1 MKGNIM
7 KNEKEW
13 RRGRSILPLTLV
25 VIGLSL
31 LGCGKKE
38 ATKDAEKNQSESSKQ
53 AAKTLYQCAMHHQI
67 IRDHPGVCPICGMT
81 LVEIHEDA
89 EHGGLVRIDPS
100 VIQNIGVRTEVV
112 EERLMAAEIRLD
124 GRVAADESRIR
135 SVTARVSGYV
145 EKLHASVSG
154 QSVREGESLLE
165 LYSPDLVSAQEE
177 LIQAVQYSNELLE
190 QSARHRLLNWGVTNA
205 FVDGLE
211 KSHRTERLVPIASP
225 GSGVLVRKNVVEG
238 QNVMPGAELFQVA
251 DLSRIWITARVYQQ
265 DLAQIKIGTQARI
278 QFRNL
283 PGSDFSGAVSFIS
296 PEMDPATRT
305 AEIRIPLSN
314 TTAFDLRPEM
324 FAQVLLQ
331 TKSDSAIAVPEQAL
345 IHSGTRNIAV
355 ISLGEGRFQPRV
367 VKTGRTANGYVE
379 ILDGL
384 EAGDTL
390 VVSAQFLIDS
400 ESNLRAAIEQLRGG
414 GNDVR

>member
-1 MKGNIM
+1 
-7 KNEKEW
+7 
-13 RRGRSILPLTLV
+13 
-25 VIGLSL
+25 
-31 LGCGKKE
+31 
-38 ATKDAEKNQSESSKQ
+38 
-53 AAKTLYQCAMHHQI
+53 
-67 IRDHPGVCPICGMT
+67 
-81 LVEIHEDA
+81 
-89 EHGGLVRIDPS
+89 
-100 VIQNIGVRTEVV
+100 
-112 EERLMAAEIRLD
+112 
-124 GRVAADESRIR
+124 
-135 SVTARVSGYV
+135 
-145 EKLHASVSG
+145 
-154 QSVREGESLLE
+154 
-165 LYSPDLVSAQEE
+165 
-177 LIQAVQYSNELLE
+177 
-190 QSARHRLLNWGVTNA
+190 
-205 FVDGLE
+205 
-211 KSHRTERLVPIASP
+211 
-225 GSGVLVRKNVVEG
+225 
-238 QNVMPGAELFQVA
+238 
-251 DLSRIWITARVYQQ
+251 
-265 DLAQIKIGTQARI
+265 
-278 QFRNL
+278 
-283 PGSDFSGAVSFIS
+283 
-296 PEMDPATRT
+296 MDPATRT